1 MTAIQILSDMVI
13 PISQAKRDPMA
24 LARDTKEGPV
34 AVLNRNQ
41 PVMYCLSPAM
51 FEEILERLEDA
62 ELGRVAEERLADGGE
77 AVSVDPD
84 EL

>member
-1 MTAIQILSDMVI
+1 M
-13 PISQAKRDPMA
+13 PISHVKRDPMA
-24 LARDTKEGPV
+24 LARDTKDGPV

-62 ELGRVAEERLADGGE
+62 QLGSVAEERLADGSE
-77 AVSVDPD
+77 AVTVSLD